1 MDRKIKWGI
10 IGLGKIA
17 NKFAED
23 LLLSDNSILYGVAS
37 RSLEKAK
44 EFGNKYKAVKY
55 FDSYEALA
63 SDSEI
68 DVVYIATP
76 HTLHFENTMLCL
88 RNGKNVLC
96 EKPMGIN
103 LEEVTTMVKEARD
116 RNLFLMEAMW
126 TRFIPSINKMLELIK
141 AGLIGGIVYIKADFG
156 FKGDNNLESRVY
168 SKALGG
174 GSLLD
179 IGIYP
184 VYLSMLLQGSP
195 EEIKAMA
202 RWTDTGV
209 DSFCAMLF
217 DHKNSSK
224 SILESTIEADT
235 PTEAYI
241 FGTKGTIRIHSRFHH
256 PEKLTLIRE
265 EEEVYNLKIK
275 GNGYFYEIEE
285 VENCLFYGKKE
296 SDKHSLEDSL
306 KLMEVIDR
314 IKEKIGLCYKNK
326 N

>member
-76 HTLHFENTMLCL
+76 HTLHFENTMLCI

-103 LEEVTTMVKEARD
+103 LDEVTVMVKEARD
-116 RNLFLMEAMW
+116 RNLYLMEAMW

-285 VENCLFYGKKE
+285 VENCLFNGKKE